1 MLTNYHKLS
10 GSKPQMHHATDSVIG
25 PSAQGLPSLWRLWGR
40 MHFHVHSGC
49 WQKAVPSRFRTEDL
63 FTCWLSARGCLHS
76 PSIPP
81 HLQAHSCFQSLPPA
95 RESSLSLRAHV
106 IPLIQWSHQQ
116 CLIIVTGSG
125 HQGGTSLG
133 GHFRNSAYLYFL
145 LRRLLNAT
153 VLLSPNQERVIGSLL
168 LLSRP
173 DFI

>member
-106 IPLIQWSHQQ
+106 IPLIQWSIFAWQVANGFSSFSFTLETSGISELLFL
-116 CLIIVTGSG
+116 CL
-125 HQGGTSLG
+125 
-133 GHFRNSAYLYFL
+133 FWP
-145 LRRLLNAT
+145 LRITMQLCVKR
-153 VLLSPNQERVIGSLL
+153 R
-168 LLSRP
+168 
-173 DFI
+173 